1 MEIQDLAEYIL
12 VKTKKMHESINNTQL
27 NCLLFL
33 IEAQNELEKG
43 TKLFPDVPK
52 NGEYPCYHT
61 IYWKYK
67 KSGILPIKAPDKS
80 IGDFIPIVS
89 RENMEIADFIIPK
102 YINLELWKL
111 YEVCREKRLELHF
124 KESREK
130 SISIRETLKKGKHAK
145 ENKAM
150 KETSTV

>member
-12 VKTKKMHESINNTQL
+12 VKTRKMHESINNTQL

-33 IEAQNELEKG
+33 IEAQNELEKE

-52 NGEYPCYHT
+52 NGEYPCYHM

-67 KSGILPIKAPDKS
+67 NSGILPIKAPDKS

-89 RENMEIADFIIPK
+89 KENMEIADLIIQK
-102 YINLELWKL
+102 YIDLELWKL
-111 YEVCREKRLELHF
+111 YEVCREKSWNYISRKAGRSLLQSEKHSK
-124 KESREK
+124 KES
-130 SISIRETLKKGKHAK
+130 TLKKIKK
-145 ENKAM
+145 
-150 KETSTV
+150 

>member
-89 RENMEIADFIIPK
+89 RENMEIVDLIIPK

-111 YEVCREKRLELHF
+111 YEVCREKKLELHF

-130 SISIRETLKKGKHAK
+130 SIAIRETLKKGKHAK
-145 ENKAM
+145 ENKTM

>member
-1 MEIQDLAEYIL
+1 MEIEDLAEYIL
-12 VKTKKMHESINNTQL
+12 VKTRKMHESINNTQL

-43 TKLFPDVPK
+43 TTLFPDVPK

-67 KSGILPIKAPDKS
+67 KSGILPIKTPDKS
-80 IGDFIPIVS
+80 IGDFLSIFPK
-89 RENMEIADFIIPK
+89 ENMETADIIIQK

-111 YEVCREKRLELHF
+111 YEVCREKKLELHF

-130 SISIRETLKKGKHAK
+130 SIAIRETLKKGKHAQG
-145 ENKAM
+145 NKTM

>member
-12 VKTKKMHESINNTQL
+12 IKTRKMHESINNTQL

-33 IEAQNELEKG
+33 IEAHNELEKG
-43 TKLFPDVPK
+43 TKLFSDVPK
-52 NGEYPCYHT
+52 NGEYPCYPT

-80 IGDFIPIVS
+80 IEDFIPIVS
-89 RENMEIADFIIPK
+89 RENMERADIIIPK

-111 YEVCREKRLELHF
+111 YEICKEKKLELHF

-130 SISIRETLKKGKHAK
+130 SISIRKTLKKGKHAK
-145 ENKAM
+145 ENKTM
-150 KETSTV
+150 KKTSTV

>member
-12 VKTKKMHESINNTQL
+12 VKTRKMHESINNTQL

-80 IGDFIPIVS
+80 IEDFLPIVS
-89 RENMEIADFIIPK
+89 RENMERADIIIPK

-111 YEVCREKRLELHF
+111 YEICREKKLELHF

-130 SISIRETLKKGKHAK
+130 SISIRKHSKKESTLKKIKR
-145 ENKAM
+145 
-150 KETSTV
+150 